1 MNNNKETSEET
12 LKIPNDLLIDI
23 LGIIV
28 KEELK
33 HEIIEIIQN
42 RSLIVIAVTYDKN
55 SVRTGKVIENIK
67 NLILDYEHFRS
78 SENEELN
85 WRDN

>member
-1 MNNNKETSEET
+1 MNNNKETTEES
-12 LKIPNDLLIDI
+12 LKIPCDMLVDV

-28 KEELK
+28 KERLK
-33 HEIIEIIQN
+33 HEIIEVIQN
-42 RSLIVIAVTYDKN
+42 RSLVIISLAYDKN
-55 SVRTGKVIENIK
+55 SLKTQKLIENIK
-67 NLILDYEHFRS
+67 SLLLDYENFRS

>member
-1 MNNNKETSEET
+1 MKDNKETTEET
-12 LKIPNDLLIDI
+12 LKIPSDMLIDI

-33 HEIIEIIQN
+33 HEIIEVIQN
-42 RSLIVIAVTYDKN
+42 RSLVVITVWHEKN
-55 SVRTGKVIENIK
+55 SARTGKVIENIK
-67 NLILDYEHFRS
+67 NLLLDYEHFRS